1 MRKVYVTLEV
11 HVCLQV
17 EGDVDIKE
25 AIDNLEISARPCEDY
40 LDDVDVL
47 DATVIDYTITDVK

>member
-11 HVCLQV
+11 QVCLLV
-17 EGDVDIKE
+17 EGDVDVKE
-25 AIDNLEISARPCEDY
+25 AIDNLEISARPCDEY

-47 DATVIDYTITDVK
+47 DADLIDYTITDVK

>member
-11 HVCLQV
+11 TVCLQV
-17 EGDVDIKE
+17 EGNVDVRE
-25 AIDNLEISARPCEDY
+25 AVDNLEVSVRPCDEY

-47 DATVIDYTITDVK
+47 DASVNESVITDVK

>member
-11 HVCLQV
+11 QVCLQV
-17 EGDVDIKE
+17 EGDVDVKE
-25 AIDNLEISARPCEDY
+25 AIDNLEISARPSDEH

-47 DATVIDYTITDVK
+47 DAFIVDYTITDVK